1 MAIYYLDAE
10 DEITSAAA
18 RIRDSSDNRI
28 ALVLAGGSR
37 VATSRINFRL
47 LAGEA
52 KRRNKQLAIVAAD
65 PAVQSVARTAELPVF
80 ATVGEYEKAEAVR
93 AGGGPELAT
102 TATLGELAM
111 TLGPNGARGR
121 PATAPPGPAGPAQKR
136 RARIGGVPPSVLAG
150 LAAVVVLVVGLGAFF
165 FYPSA
170 TVAITV
176 REETLGPM
184 NLSVTVDPTV
194 TTPNDQAATV
204 PGVAKAFPVDVSGSF
219 DASGESVVETPATGT
234 VTFSSENTLLDVPIP
249 AGTQVTTASGIAFA
263 TTAARTVKKA
273 TFSTGKRGTVD
284 APVSA
289 IKNGTAGNVPAN
301 TIVRV
306 PSDLAA
312 LLISVSNPDPTI
324 GGTHVVTPMVVQADI
339 DQAEA
344 NLRSQLDSALQ
355 RAISA
360 PGAVPLGSNLFS
372 DSAKLGDAVFTPD
385 PQGLLNQGV
394 ASFDLSASAT
404 GTAVVADMSAVR
416 SVAETRLRGAVRS
429 GYNLVAGSIATQ
441 LGTAKTQGEA
451 VLVPVTAEGL
461 QTPIVD
467 AGVLREAV
475 LGKTVEEAR
484 TYLAQFGRVDISV
497 DPGWASN
504 MPSWDFRIDV
514 RLSAP
519 SAKPSVQPSESVVP
533 APSLVPI
540 QSVSPTP
547 LPTPSVDS
555 SPSASPAP
563 PSISPSP
570 PPVVTSPGPSAS

>member
-52 KRRNKQLAIVAAD
+52 KRRNKQLAIVVAD

-111 TLGPNGARGR
+111 TLGPNGSRGR
-121 PATAPPGPAGPAQKR
+121 PTTAPPGPAGPAQKR

-184 NLSVTVDPTV
+184 NLSVTVDPKV

-273 TFSTGKRGTVD
+273 TFSTGRRGTVD
-284 APVSA
+284 APVTA
-289 IKNGTAGNVPAN
+289 VKNGTAGNVPAN

-312 LLISVSNPDPTI
+312 LLISVPTRI
-324 GGTHVVTPMVVQADI
+324 P
-339 DQAEA
+339 
-344 NLRSQLDSALQ
+344 RS
-355 RAISA
+355 
-360 PGAVPLGSNLFS
+360 
-372 DSAKLGDAVFTPD
+372 
-385 PQGLLNQGV
+385 
-394 ASFDLSASAT
+394 
-404 GTAVVADMSAVR
+404 
-416 SVAETRLRGAVRS
+416 
-429 GYNLVAGSIATQ
+429 AG
-441 LGTAKTQGEA
+441 
-451 VLVPVTAEGL
+451 
-461 QTPIVD
+461 
-467 AGVLREAV
+467 
-475 LGKTVEEAR
+475 R
-484 TYLAQFGRVDISV
+484 TWCR
-497 DPGWASN
+497 
-504 MPSWDFRIDV
+504 R
-514 RLSAP
+514 
-519 SAKPSVQPSESVVP
+519 
-533 APSLVPI
+533 
-540 QSVSPTP
+540 
-547 LPTPSVDS
+547 
-555 SPSASPAP
+555 
-563 PSISPSP
+563 
-570 PPVVTSPGPSAS
+570 